1 MDLIRGALE
10 SLDSVLSRAC
20 RYEPS
25 YSYDF
30 RQKLVEGLK
39 SCYLE
44 YPLKTE
50 NIRGFLQKGT
60 DTCKN

>member
-10 SLDSVLSRAC
+10 SLDSVMSSAR

-39 SCYLE
+39 QLF
-44 YPLKTE
+44 
-50 NIRGFLQKGT
+50 FLA
-60 DTCKN
+60 N